1 MLSAGVDLA
10 AEPKGTA
17 LAVVYWSASHARL
30 VDLQVG
36 VADGAIVEVADQ
48 VDKIGIDCAFG
59 WPVEFVEFV
68 VQHSDLE
75 SAQQEVDGG
84 MDWRRRLAFRETDRF
99 VRERTKRWPLS
110 VSTDRLGLTAMRCA
124 GLLARIQASGTFVDR
139 AGSGSVVEVYPG
151 ATLRLWGFDTT
162 GYRISAAV
170 RATLLRSIQDEAPWF
185 DVAPFST
192 LMISSGDAFDAVVA
206 AMAAR
211 NAALGNYEAPSA
223 EQMER
228 ARSEGW
234 IALPRGPMSDLI
246 DASAR

>member
-1 MLSAGVDLA
+1 
-10 AEPKGTA
+10 
-17 LAVVYWSASHARL
+17 
-30 VDLQVG
+30 
-36 VADGAIVEVADQ
+36 
-48 VDKIGIDCAFG
+48 
-59 WPVEFVEFV
+59 
-68 VQHSDLE
+68 
-75 SAQQEVDGG
+75 
-84 MDWRRRLAFRETDRF
+84 
-99 VRERTKRWPLS
+99 
-110 VSTDRLGLTAMRCA
+110 MRCA

-185 DVAPFST
+185 DVAPFAT